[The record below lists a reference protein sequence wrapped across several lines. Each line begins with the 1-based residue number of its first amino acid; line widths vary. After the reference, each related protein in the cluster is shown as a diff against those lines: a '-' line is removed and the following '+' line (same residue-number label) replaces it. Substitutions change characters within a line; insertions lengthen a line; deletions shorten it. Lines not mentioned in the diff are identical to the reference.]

1 MPKKCC
7 RMILAGAFCAS
18 LALVSCESTA
28 PKKPASSSSAASVAA
43 YRAATSSKGT
53 RWDGRILSRRV
64 TRTTAYTH
72 TESDHLRYGALS
84 AYGTQLRYGKVRSAA
99 ADWSR
104 YPVGTVFRIK
114 GLPFLYIVD
123 DYGSALV
130 GKDTIDLY
138 TKNKNEM
145 NWWGARHVT
154 VEVLRWGSLDLS
166 YQLLANRTQYPHCQQ
181 MADSIRARRPSVTR
195 LAATN
200 GPVRR
205 RS

>member
-1 MPKKCC
+1 MPKKSC
-7 RMILAGAFCAS
+7 RMILAGAFCAT
-18 LALVSCESTA
+18 LALVSCEST
-28 PKKPASSSSAASVAA
+28 PTKGASSQAMAA
-43 YRAATSSKGT
+43 YRAATSSAGT
-53 RWDGRILSRRV
+53 RWNGQILSRRV
-64 TRTTAYTH
+64 VRTTAYTH
-72 TESDHLRYGALS
+72 TEADHLQYGAKS

-138 TKNKNEM
+138 TINKNEM
-145 NWWGARHVT
+145 GWWGARYVT

-166 YQLLANRTQYPHCQQ
+166 YQLLANRTQYPHCLQ
-181 MADSIRARRPSVTR
+181 MASTIRARRPSVAS
-195 LAATN
+195 LSPLS

-205 RS
+205 KS